1 MLCFWHRFFRN
12 ANLRV
17 HCYHRFTINIF
28 NCLSRRLLFPLTGH
42 SKNHMIDVA
51 MNAPGCTTSAKRR
64 IIVVVDM
71 SASNI
76 EIEFDSAAAAKAYW
90 IKQPCKCGNKFE
102 VRYCSSKANYGCL
115 TRSCPEKEDKCFK
128 SWAIIHPSCKGAD
141 GQPRCDCGE
150 VPEVHSC
157 TNTKNAGRS
166 FYSCEA
172 CDFFL
177 WVDPNM
183 TLTPLKTRSGSLKR
197 KAPDAVEKCSG
208 KSAESSPATVQE
220 DSDKRQRAETTKW
233 TYTVQGQPTP
243 INVEKAFCS
252 AKMAAVLDKKV
263 IDKLRVGLK
272 ELLNQ
277 AKPEDRIKVARR
289 FYYKSATE
297 HKMDDDVSDGDCEAF
312 LASLEEK
319 PSPSTSYVVV
329 NLPAPEISVA
339 TVKSYIELAT
349 VIGTGLKPYYM
360 AVDAQAGAKVM
371 FENPLDTLNAIA
383 KFPNAKA
390 AAPLKPMI
398 FPVVLTPQDVQPI
411 LKGVGKMMYV
421 GDATWLYFHD
431 GATYIDVLRGCQV
444 VGNTP

>member
-1 MLCFWHRFFRN
+1 
-12 ANLRV
+12 
-17 HCYHRFTINIF
+17 
-28 NCLSRRLLFPLTGH
+28 
-42 SKNHMIDVA
+42 
-51 MNAPGCTTSAKRR
+51 
-64 IIVVVDM
+64 VD
-71 SASNI
+71 
-76 EIEFDSAAAAKAYW
+76 
-90 IKQPCKCGNKFE
+90 
-102 VRYCSSKANYGCL
+102 
-115 TRSCPEKEDKCFK
+115 
-128 SWAIIHPSCKGAD
+128 
-141 GQPRCDCGE
+141 
-150 VPEVHSC
+150 
-157 TNTKNAGRS
+157 
-166 FYSCEA
+166 
-172 CDFFL
+172 
-177 WVDPNM
+177 
-183 TLTPLKTRSGSLKR
+183 
-197 KAPDAVEKCSG
+197 
-208 KSAESSPATVQE
+208 
-220 DSDKRQRAETTKW
+220 
-233 TYTVQGQPTP
+233 
-243 INVEKAFCS
+243 
-252 AKMAAVLDKKV
+252 
-263 IDKLRVGLK
+263 LK

-289 FYYKSATE
+289 FYYKSATK
-297 HKMDDDVSDGDCEAF
+297 HKIEDDVSDGDCEAF